1 MSYSDHVKYDRR
13 LRILQLL
20 ASDTDYSLNTIVLKL
35 ALSDFSHNISDDLLL
50 ADVYWL
56 CEQDLLTISKLP
68 MKVVVVTA
76 TGRGVD
82 VAYSRAK
89 HPSVRRPTVSEIQEL
104 RRCVMARVSKLRSL
118 PTEVQDGVSE
128 MLSDGKTIDAI

>member
-1 MSYSDHVKYDRR
+1 MRESRAIASVLTKR
-13 LRILQLL
+13 LG
-20 ASDTDYSLNTIVLKL
+20 DTSANTIVLKL

-82 VAYSRAK
+82 VAYSRAT

-104 RRCVMARVSKLRSL
+104 R
-118 PTEVQDGVSE
+118 E
-128 MLSDGKTIDAI
+128 MCGG